1 MIKAILLL
9 VVALS
14 GCATPKA
21 PSETCV
27 NAGKYAFTMAMLRE
41 GGIPLSTVERYSS
54 RPVVVPFPVDTIRDY
69 VMADTF

>member
-9 VVALS
+9 VVAIS
-14 GCATPKA
+14 GCATVKA

-41 GGIPLSTVERYSS
+41 GGIPLSTVERS
-54 RPVVVPFPVDTIRDY
+54 RAWCDRMLV
-69 VMADTF
+69 ALG